1 MIAKQEMDKAV
12 AVLRSGGVIL
22 CPSDT
27 IASLS
32 CDACN
37 ATAILKIFDIKQR
50 PPQKSMIMLVSSI
63 TMLEAYVAHIPEA
76 AYQIIEVSD
85 TPTTIVYPNPRNLPK
100 ELLAEDGSLGIRV
113 VNIGFIKSII
123 DRFRKPIVSTSA
135 NLSGKPAPIRV
146 SETELLISQS
156 VDMVIDLDEFLTKP
170 SSIIKFNSDDSFR
183 IIRK

>member
-1 MIAKQEMDKAV
+1 MISKFEYDTAV
-12 AVLRSGGVIL
+12 QVLRSGGVVL

-37 ATAILKIFDIKQR
+37 PEAIQRIYDIKKR
-50 PPQKSMIMLVSSI
+50 PKHKSMIVLVSSI
-63 TMLEAYVAHIPEA
+63 TMLEAYVPRIADA

-113 VNIGFIKSII
+113 VQHGFVKTLI

-135 NLSGKPAPIRV
+135 NTSGQTAPIRV
-146 SETELLISQS
+146 KDADPLISQN
-156 VDMVIDLDEFLTKP
+156 VDLVIDIDEYLNSP
-170 SSIIKFNSDDSFR
+170 SSIIKFNSDDSFV